1 MSPRSDE
8 PYGEPL
14 GFWTTAVLVTLPYWS
29 ALLGILLFLA
39 AGRLL

>member
-1 MSPRSDE
+1 MPPITDE

-14 GFWTTAVLVTLPYWS
+14 GFLTTLALVTLPYW
-29 ALLGILLFLA
+29 AAGLGILIFLA